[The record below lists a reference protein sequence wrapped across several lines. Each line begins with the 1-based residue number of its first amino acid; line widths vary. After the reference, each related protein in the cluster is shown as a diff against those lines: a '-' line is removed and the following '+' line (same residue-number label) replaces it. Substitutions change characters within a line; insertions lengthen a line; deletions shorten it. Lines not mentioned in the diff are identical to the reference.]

1 MHQTHKDCLKK
12 KSQAMSTLIPKVT
25 HLECRVD
32 TFRRQLDTNHEEVV
46 THGQI
51 LEELMASEND
61 DNESCD

>member
-1 MHQTHKDCLKK
+1 
-12 KSQAMSTLIPKVT
+12 MSTLIPKVT

-51 LEELMASEND
+51 LEKLMASDND